1 MCQVKNGQKK
11 NAGGWKKKT
20 CSIRLTSFLGPSFS
34 RWLTR
39 WMFRSFQVPPGRFP
53 KSNFFNLSTD
63 SIWRVS
69 DLMESAQ
76 KKSPPPPRF
85 LRRLELKCFF
95 FILKPLEHI
104 GFKCPPL
111 KKGNHLIAGFSGLPS
126 WWKFTNRNGCKTSR
140 SWILLISH
148 FSHRQTKETIQK
160 DSEGSKHSR
169 AGKLGDLLFH
179 QKFTGEKWDPTYPRG
194 SSWLWI

>member
-1 MCQVKNGQKK
+1 
-11 NAGGWKKKT
+11 
-20 CSIRLTSFLGPSFS
+20 
-34 RWLTR
+34 
-39 WMFRSFQVPPGRFP
+39 MFRSFQVPPGRFP
-53 KSNFFNLSTD
+53 RKATFSTSQ
-63 SIWRVS
+63 SIPSEGWKGSYGKRQ
-69 DLMESAQ
+69 E
-76 KKSPPPPRF
+76 KFPPP

-95 FILKPLEHI
+95 SYWNPWNTI
-104 GFKCPPL
+104 GFKWPPL

-140 SWILLISH
+140 SWILLINH

-160 DSEGSKHSR
+160 DSEGSKYRR

-179 QKFTGEKWDPTYPRG
+179 QKFKGEKWDPTYPRG